1 MLKIL
6 SDQSIMSNV
15 AHAKLSTDAP
25 SGEANYLLSL
35 HISGERM
42 RDALTHKVPVS
53 RSTVNKQRI
62 LAPDFE

>member
-6 SDQSIMSNV
+6 SNQSITSNV

-25 SGEANYLLSL
+25 SGDANDLLSL

-42 RDALTHKVPVS
+42 KNATINDGHVS
-53 RSTVNKQRI
+53 RSTVNTQRI
-62 LAPDFE
+62 LVSS